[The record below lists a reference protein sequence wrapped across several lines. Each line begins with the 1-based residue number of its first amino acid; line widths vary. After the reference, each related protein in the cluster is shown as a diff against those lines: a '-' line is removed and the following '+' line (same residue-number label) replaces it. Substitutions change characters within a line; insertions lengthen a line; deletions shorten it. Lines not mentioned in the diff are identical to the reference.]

1 MQIKAMIENYVN
13 TWGMFG
19 ENEAY
24 NRTLRVIFA
33 LWLSHKQMIPINY
46 SVQNPRAALRWKAS
60 LVPHNLRC
68 WFAAQGP
75 SDCSQIIQIAS

>member
-33 LWLSHKQMIPINY
+33 
-46 SVQNPRAALRWKAS
+46 
-60 LVPHNLRC
+60 
-68 WFAAQGP
+68 F
-75 SDCSQIIQIAS
+75 